1 MSPEAKLLK
10 FQPIRNE
17 SAGIK
22 HFKVGDEDL
31 SGPDPRDFPL
41 ASQTPSLPTTIPDEV
56 LDLYAFLFRQRGFR
70 SLGITFEQFLIVIAT
85 VAPDELSA
93 Q

>member
-1 MSPEAKLLK
+1 MSPKANLLK
-10 FQPIRNE
+10 FQAVSNE

-22 HFKVGDEDL
+22 HFKIGDEGFG
-31 SGPDPRDFPL
+31 GPDPRDFPL
-41 ASQTPSLPTTIPDEV
+41 AAQTPSLPTTIPDEV

-70 SLGITFEQFLIVIAT
+70 SLGITFEQFLIVVATIA
-85 VAPDELSA
+85 PGELSA